1 MCASGFD
8 LMYQLDGTIGSGHG
22 AARTRQ
28 EAGHLGR
35 YGARRR
41 RANSTGLI
49 CEALAKPRLFFHTS
63 TTFALNFCPIGP
75 QLLTKFCT
83 FSRMHIRHLQRSTL
97 YSSCLLVSA
106 RPRPSSLTLLSAL
119 CARTLL
125 ISPLRNFHSDK
136 GPSLLASSVY
146 RTFFTGKDGV
156 SGGSLVHGPQLSSK
170 FWLLA
175 VPRNFRKNFR
185 KSLG

>member
-1 MCASGFD
+1 MNTRASVEESVHH
-8 LMYQLDGTIGSGHG
+8 IE
-22 AARTRQ
+22 R
-28 EAGHLGR
+28 
-35 YGARRR
+35 
-41 RANSTGLI
+41 
-49 CEALAKPRLFFHTS
+49 ALAKPRLFFHTS
-63 TTFALNFCPIGP
+63 TTFASNFCPIGP